1 MKEDGREAALHG
13 PFPKIRG
20 SRTKAVPAWLYPAS
34 PHIRPKTGRMW
45 ATGQHGDAMAVDQL
59 KEARRLEIDISVRS
73 VMGPAVYSGLSN
85 AMKLS

>member
-1 MKEDGREAALHG
+1 MGATCQRGDGM
-13 PFPKIRG
+13 
-20 SRTKAVPAWLYPAS
+20 T
-34 PHIRPKTGRMW
+34 
-45 ATGQHGDAMAVDQL
+45 VDQL